1 MDASRKLEVDIADVC
16 IALSGEGGELE
27 WYLDLHSG
35 ETLLVNS
42 EYSPEEHGGLTPKQI
57 HADSLRFKR
66 IPPPAHDEL
75 VRDMESFAAGAQDE
89 RLKQSLELALSAP
102 HPERRFRAVL
112 GWLPDEQQ
120 RWRTFR
126 QEKLEGRAKSWLKT
140 LGLSV

>member
-1 MDASRKLEVDIADVC
+1 MDAPRKLEVDIADVC
-16 IALSGEGGELE
+16 VALSGEGGELE

-75 VRDMESFAAGAQDE
+75 LRDMESFAAESPDE

-120 RWRTFR
+120 RWRSFR
-126 QEKLEGRAKSWLKT
+126 QERLERRAKSWLST

>member
-1 MDASRKLEVDIADVC
+1 MDAPRKLEVDIADVC

-27 WYLDLHSG
+27 WYLDLHTG

-42 EYSPEEHGGLTPKQI
+42 EYAPEEHGGLTEKQI
-57 HADSLRFKR
+57 HSDSLRFKR
-66 IPPPAHDEL
+66 IPAPAEGEL
-75 VRDMESFAAGAQDE
+75 LKDMEAFAAAAQDD

-112 GWLPDEQQ
+112 GWIPDEQH

-126 QEKLEGRAKSWLKT
+126 QERLEHRARSWLSG
-140 LGLSV
+140 LGLTV